1 MIGVSEY
8 CIYCF
13 WYGGYIVLFFVLV
26 IIKFEKKNE
35 VDKVWLN
42 GSLRLKLVNYEVYLF
57 LENYNFKILILYNIF
72 GIYICII
79 CKYYV
84 SIKN

>member
-1 MIGVSEY
+1 MIRVSEY

-13 WYGGYIVLFFVLV
+13 WYGGYIVLFFMLV

-42 GSLRLKLVNYEVYLF
+42 GSLRLRLVVKY
-57 LENYNFKILILYNIF
+57 
-72 GIYICII
+72 IYF
-79 CKYYV
+79 
-84 SIKN
+84 

>member
-1 MIGVSEY
+1 MIRVSE
-8 CIYCF
+8 

-35 VDKVWLN
+35 VDKVWLS

-57 LENYNFKILILYNIF
+57 FKNYKFKILILYKIF

-84 SIKN
+84 SIRIV